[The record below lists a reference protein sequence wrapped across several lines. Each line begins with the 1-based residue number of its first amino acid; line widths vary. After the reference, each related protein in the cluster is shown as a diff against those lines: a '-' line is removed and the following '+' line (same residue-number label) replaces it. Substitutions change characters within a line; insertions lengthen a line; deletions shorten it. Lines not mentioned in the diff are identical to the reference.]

1 MDSSGTESVLLVEVP
16 AAEAAVGRHR
26 EHLDANAPLGIPAHI
41 TVLSPFMPP
50 HMISPLVLA
59 ELERVFASIRRFHFQ
74 LAATDWFGEETLWL
88 APTDPAP
95 FRALTDGVY
104 QAFPAF
110 PPFGGQ
116 HDVLIPHLTIGH
128 GHPVNELRAAEKSIQ
143 AQLPIE
149 AHAATV
155 TLMTEQSAGGQ
166 WAKAATFNLT

>member
-1 MDSSGTESVLLVEVP
+1 MDISGTESVLLVEVP
-16 AAEAAVGRHR
+16 AAEAAVGQHR
-26 EHLDANAPLGIPAHI
+26 EHFDANAPLGIPAHI

-50 HMISPLVLA
+50 HMINPLALA

-104 QAFPAF
+104 EAFPAF

-116 HDVLIPHLTIGH
+116 HDVLVPHLTIGH
-128 GHPVNELRAAEKSIQ
+128 GRPVSELRAAEKSIQ

-149 AHAATV
+149 AEAATV

>member
-1 MDSSGTESVLLVEVP
+1 VLLVEVP

-26 EHLDANAPLGIPAHI
+26 ERLDANASLGIPAHI

-59 ELERVFASIRRFHFQ
+59 ELEQVFASIPRFHFQ
-74 LAATDWFGEETLWL
+74 LAAAGWFGDEVLWL
-88 APTDPAP
+88 APADPAP
-95 FRALTDGVY
+95 FHALTDGVY

-116 HDVLIPHLTIGH
+116 YDQVIPHLTVGL
-128 GHPVNELRAAEKSIQ
+128 GRPVNELRAAERSVQ

-149 AHAATV
+149 ADVTAV

-166 WAKAATFNLT
+166 WAKAAAFTLA